1 MFCIAAPLSEQNNLA
16 GIFDRSHRTRVSAGH
31 RVMNVALLICLSL
44 LGGCGFYPDPALGID
59 GGCAPTNS
67 PFLKQDD
74 TVAGRISFCEGADA
88 WIGTLES
95 RPYPPGTKHIEVML
109 TGYPGNPGVSLNAV
123 TRMGKTARIAIPEQP
138 REHWERFMLVVPD
151 DIAQEGYRIRID
163 DQSRSS
169 FGWAGLGDSITRSAV
184 DLAGG
189 MLPMLA
195 AVLLGMSGC
204 LPFACACPQVHL
216 RVSVCSRACLPR
228 AAAGLRSSWAMCSL
242 PS

>member
-1 MFCIAAPLSEQNNLA
+1 
-16 GIFDRSHRTRVSAGH
+16 
-31 RVMNVALLICLSL
+31 MNVALLICLSL

-189 MLPMLA
+189 CLSRGQARPWHWTFPIPVLA
-195 AVLLGMSGC
+195 SSACLSDWTASSTRQAVLC
-204 LPFACACPQVHL
+204 T
-216 RVSVCSRACLPR
+216 LPR
-228 AAAGLRSSWAMCSL
+228 TRV
-242 PS
+242 